1 MTATATQWKSLI
13 ALAQEHKGQL
23 GLSLRVTAAAVLGLS
38 LSLLLSVPLPLWS
51 VLTAVVL
58 TQVTFGRSVKA
69 TIDYVIGT
77 LCGAIYA
84 GAIATLIPHT
94 NEFALAAVLAITV
107 APLALLGA
115 INPSFAAAT
124 FTGVLVLLV
133 PAIAHVG
140 PIQSAFNRIIEVT
153 VGGVTALAVSLLV
166 FPARARS
173 LATETASQML
183 DLMARC
189 LPELFLGFTQRH
201 DAAAIGRLQDDI
213 GRVFMRLQATAT
225 EVRHEQI
232 SFLAVRADMGPL
244 LRTLLRL
251 RHDLI
256 MIGRAAA
263 GPLPETLQIHLGPP
277 LAQVTKTA
285 AEYLHQTAETLATG
299 GNPASLGAVEA
310 AIEGYTE
317 AFAKVRSEGLTL
329 GLSMDTVERIFALG
343 FALEE
348 TRIHFRDLDRCLG
361 EIGRQG
367 Y

>member
-1 MTATATQWKSLI
+1 MSGVAARWNSLV

-23 GLSLRVTAAAVLGLS
+23 GVSLRVTVAAILGLM
-38 LSLLLSVPLPLWS
+38 LSLLLNVPLPLWT

-69 TIDYVIGT
+69 TIDYVVGT

-94 NEFALAAVLAITV
+94 KEFAVIAVLALTV

-115 INPSFAAAT
+115 INPSFSAAT

-133 PAIAHVG
+133 PAISHVG
-140 PIQSAFNRIIEVT
+140 PIQSALYRVIEVA
-153 VGGVTALAVSLLV
+153 VGGFTAVVVSLLV

-173 LATETASQML
+173 LTTRTASQML

-189 LPELFLGFTQRH
+189 LPELFSGFTQARDPATVGH
-201 DAAAIGRLQDDI
+201 HQDNI
-213 GRVFMRLQATAT
+213 GRVFTQLVATAA

-232 SFLAVRADMGPL
+232 GFLASQPDIGPL

-256 MIGRAAA
+256 MIGRSAVA
-263 GPLPETLQIHLGPP
+263 PLPEALQTRLGPP

-285 AEYLHQTAETLATG
+285 VEYFHETAEVLTRG
-299 GNPASLGAVEA
+299 GTTSLLNAAEA
-310 AIEGYTE
+310 AIEGYAE
-317 AFAKVRSEGLTL
+317 AFTEVRSKGLTV
-329 GLSMDTVERIFALG
+329 GLSMDTVERVFALG
-343 FALEE
+343 FALDEM
-348 TRIHFRDLDRCLG
+348 RAHLRDLDRSVR
-361 EIGRQG
+361 EIGR
-367 Y
+367 

>member
-1 MTATATQWKSLI
+1 MSSIAARWKSLV
-13 ALAQEHKGQL
+13 AQAQEHKAQF
-23 GLSLRVTAAAVLGLS
+23 GLSLRVTVAAVLGLT
-38 LSLLLSVPLPLWS
+38 LSLLLNVPLPLWT
-51 VLTAVVL
+51 VLTAVIL

-84 GAIATLIPHT
+84 GAIATLVPHT
-94 NEFALAAVLAITV
+94 NVFALAAVLAMTV
-107 APLALLGA
+107 GPLALLGA
-115 INPSFAAAT
+115 INPSFTAAT
-124 FTGVLVLLV
+124 FTGVLVILV

-140 PIQSAFNRIIEVT
+140 PIQSAFNRVIEVA
-153 VGGVTALAVSLLV
+153 VGGVTAVAVSLLV

-183 DLMARC
+183 DLMARH
-189 LPELFLGFTQRH
+189 LPGLFLGFAQTR
-201 DAAAIGRLQDDI
+201 DAAVIAQLQDSI
-213 GRVFMRLQATAT
+213 GRVFIRLAATAA

-232 SFLAVRADMGPL
+232 NFLAVQPDIGPL

-256 MIGRAAA
+256 MIGRAAVA
-263 GPLPETLQIHLGPP
+263 PLPDTLQTHLGPP

-285 AEYLHQTAETLATG
+285 TEYLHQTAEALATG
-299 GNPASLGAVEA
+299 GNPTSLDAVEA

-317 AFAKVRSEGLTL
+317 AFTKVRGEGLTL

-348 TRIHFRDLDRCLG
+348 MRGHLRDLDRSVR
-361 EIGRQG
+361 EIGGRR
-367 Y
+367 

>member
-1 MTATATQWKSLI
+1 MSGIATQWKSLF

-23 GLSLRVTAAAVLGLS
+23 GLSLRVTVAAVLGLT
-38 LSLLLSVPLPLWS
+38 LSLLLSVPLPLWT
-51 VLTAVVL
+51 VLTAVIL

-84 GAIATLIPHT
+84 GVLATLVPHA

-115 INPSFAAAT
+115 INPSFTAAT
-124 FTGVLVLLV
+124 FTGVLVVLV
-133 PAIAHVG
+133 PGITHVG
-140 PIQSAFNRIIEVT
+140 PIQSAFNRLFEVA

-183 DLMARC
+183 DLMARH
-189 LPELFLGFTQRH
+189 LPELFLGFTQPR
-201 DAAAIGRLQDDI
+201 DAAAIGRLQDSI
-213 GRVFMRLQATAT
+213 GRVFVRLEATAI

-232 SFLAVRADMGPL
+232 SFLAAQADMGPL

-263 GPLPETLQIHLGPP
+263 APLPETLQTHLGPS

-285 AEYLHQTAETLATG
+285 AEYLQQTAQALATG
-299 GNPASLGAVEA
+299 GNPTSVDAVEA

-317 AFAKVRSEGLTL
+317 AFTEVRSEGLTL

-348 TRIHFRDLDRCLG
+348 MRTHLRDLDRCVR
-361 EIGRQG
+361 EIGRQK

>member
-1 MTATATQWKSLI
+1 MSGIATQWKSLV
-13 ALAQEHKGQL
+13 ALAQGHKGQF
-23 GLSLRVTAAAVLGLS
+23 GLSLRVTVAAVLGLM
-38 LSLLLSVPLPLWS
+38 LSLLLSVPLPLWT
-51 VLTAVVL
+51 VLTSVVL

-69 TIDYVIGT
+69 TVDYVIGT

-84 GAIATLIPHT
+84 GAIATLVPHT

-115 INPSFAAAT
+115 INPSFTAAT

-140 PIQSAFNRIIEVT
+140 PIQSAFNRVIEVA
-153 VGGVTALAVSLLV
+153 VGGVTAVAVSLLV

-173 LATETASQML
+173 LATQTASEML

-189 LPELFLGFTQRH
+189 LPELFLGFTQRR

-213 GRVFMRLQATAT
+213 GRVFVRLQATAT

-232 SFLAVRADMGPL
+232 SLLAVQADMGPL

-256 MIGRAAA
+256 MIGRAAVA
-263 GPLPETLQIHLGPP
+263 PLPETLQAHLGPP
-277 LAQVTKTA
+277 LAQVTKTTT
-285 AEYLHQTAETLATG
+285 EYLHQTAEALAIG
-299 GNPASLGAVEA
+299 GNPWSLGAVEV
-310 AIEGYTE
+310 AIDDYTE
-317 AFAKVRSEGLTL
+317 AFTKVRSEGLTI

-343 FALEE
+343 FALDEM
-348 TRIHFRDLDRCLG
+348 RDHLRDLDRSVR